1 MPGAEGTAGANVE
14 GQIQSGPN
22 GNRSIRHCNPQ
33 TGRVSPADSRP
44 TSEVAAQKTAAK
56 ILDRTLRPPPPRPL
70 IEDLRD
76 THILYIYR
84 EDRDYADAAH
94 CETSTLMKLL

>member
-1 MPGAEGTAGANVE
+1 MEGK
-14 GQIQSGPN
+14 IQSGPN

-33 TGRVSPADSRP
+33 TGRVSPADP

-56 ILDRTLRPPPPRPL
+56 ILDRTLRPPQ
-70 IEDLRD
+70 DLRD

-84 EDRDYADAAH
+84 GDRDYPDAAH
-94 CETSTLMKLL
+94 HETSTLMKLL